1 MVSFMDGPACGRW
14 FKFITTLG
22 SFLPSYNKGT
32 DGLLVLRSSDDQPD
46 EPFVVEEDHN
56 YIVRSQS
63 VYRCSYIDPD
73 RDVGTCLR
81 PALFVGNATD
91 WGFVKMKQDVLDPYL
106 FRFSPFFEVGKGE
119 FKFGTSD
126 GSWEN
131 MYKAKNAD
139 AAYTDT
145 EVVFV
150 KGFDRT
156 INGC

>member
-1 MVSFMDGPACGRW
+1 MKV
-14 FKFITTLG
+14 
-22 SFLPSYNKGT
+22 
-32 DGLLVLRSSDDQPD
+32 
-46 EPFVVEEDHN
+46 
-56 YIVRSQS
+56 
-63 VYRCSYIDPD
+63 
-73 RDVGTCLR
+73 
-81 PALFVGNATD
+81 
-91 WGFVKMKQDVLDPYL
+91 KQDVLDPYL
-106 FRFSPFFEVGKGE
+106 FRFGKFFEVGKGGE